1 MKNICEKLLLM
12 LKGSY
17 STPQGFCILIN
28 AYKFCKCPK
37 SFLIALKM
45 LNVFFKKRIS
55 FFLTMK
61 SLLYFFKLVLEVF
74 SLSVWV
80 KHKKVK
86 LSQDQMFLV
95 KCRIPNGF
103 EIKFFFS
110 QLKAYFC
117 PIHCTHEFFPNS
129 LKSRDIGPLP

>member
-1 MKNICEKLLLM
+1 MSKVVSDRTKNVKR
-12 LKGSY
+12 
-17 STPQGFCILIN
+17 
-28 AYKFCKCPK
+28 
-37 SFLIALKM
+37 
-45 LNVFFKKRIS
+45 FFQKKIS

-74 SLSVWV
+74 SLSVWA

-103 EIKFFFS
+103 EIKFSFS

-117 PIHCTHEFFPNS
+117 PIHCTREFFPNS